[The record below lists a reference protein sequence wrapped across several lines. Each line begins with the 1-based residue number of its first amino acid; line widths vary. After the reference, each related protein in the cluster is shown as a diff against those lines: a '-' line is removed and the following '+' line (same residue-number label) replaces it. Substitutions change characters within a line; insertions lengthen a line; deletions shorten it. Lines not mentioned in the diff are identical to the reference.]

1 MKKKGQGDSAAVVES
16 GYDTDTKTK
25 PKSEGASGI
34 GKFLVSGLVFM
45 VIILVAGIGVL
56 GWLQFARQQALN
68 DATLAEVVATQQA
81 TLINEQV
88 GFARNLASRI
98 AASELIDTSDEAV
111 AAASATR
118 VSDALPGANIQ
129 VIAAGQLLLP
139 ETLSFSAREVVQK
152 ARASSEPVVTV
163 LPGNPPM
170 IHVGVATPD
179 KGVVLLTWK
188 MDRIKTLMETQ
199 NRTGAKVMVML
210 GNASLFAVGE
220 ASNGQ
225 AHSASADA
233 DITVSVTVPPRA
245 NDPALLVLFGAIAG
259 GMLLLV
265 LLVMSSTLLAI
276 NRGLRKDSALL
287 VHLAHDLATNPS
299 AKPREKFTFNV
310 LELVTGSLRKL
321 AGRASAIA
329 ARGAAPGRT
338 RPDDIAAVLQDE
350 DHDLLV
356 VDDRNEP
363 TVPGVEL
370 PPEIFRDYDIRGV
383 VGKNLTRENVEL
395 IGRAIGTEALAAGQQ
410 TVIVARDGRLSG
422 PDLSRA
428 LIAGI
433 TASGRNVIDLGMV
446 PTPVLYY
453 ATKVLGS
460 QSGVCLT
467 GSHNPPNE
475 NGLKVVINGETL
487 HGERIQALRERI
499 ARGDFS
505 SGKGTV
511 QEQEVASR
519 YLNEIVND
527 IVLARPMKV
536 AIDTANGVTG
546 KLAPELLRQ
555 LGCEVVELFTEID
568 GNFPNHSPD
577 TSKPDNYKA
586 LIEAVQSQQAEIGI
600 ALDGD
605 GDRIGVVTP
614 KGEIIWADRLMM
626 LFARDLLNR
635 TPGADIIF
643 DVKCSRE
650 LAKLVS
656 QHGGRP
662 LMWKTGHSL
671 IKAKLKEVGAPLAGE
686 MSGHIFFNDRWHG
699 FDDGMYAMTRLLEI
713 LSLESADADAVF
725 AGLKTGVTT
734 PEISIPVTDQS
745 KFPLIEKLQAKAD
758 EFSDGSAV
766 TIDGLRVDFED
777 GWGLVRASNTGP
789 TLVARFE
796 GSNDAALAR
805 IKDQFKQQLLA
816 INPQL
821 RLPF

>member
-1 MKKKGQGDSAAVVES
+1 MKKKGQGDSAAVVVDS
-16 GYDTDTKTK
+16 GNGKDAKTK
-25 PKSEGASGI
+25 AKSEGASGI
-34 GKFLVSGLVFM
+34 GKFLVGGLVSM
-45 VIILVAGIGVL
+45 AVILVVGIGLL

-68 DATLAEVVATQQA
+68 DATLAEVIATQQA
-81 TLINEQV
+81 TLINEQI
-88 GFARNLASRI
+88 GFARNLATRI
-98 AASELIDTSDEAV
+98 AASELVATGDEV
-111 AAASATR
+111 AATASAKR
-118 VSDALPGANIQ
+118 VSDALPGANIH
-129 VIAAGQLLLP
+129 VIASGQLLLP
-139 ETLSFSAREVVQK
+139 ESLSFSAQEVVQQ
-152 ARASSEPVVTV
+152 ARASSEPIVTV
-163 LPGNPPM
+163 LPGNPPV
-170 IHVGVATPD
+170 IHVGVTTAD

-188 MDRIKTLMETQ
+188 MDRIKTLMESQ
-199 NRTGAKVMVML
+199 NRTGAKISVML
-210 GNASLFAVGE
+210 GNASLFAI
-220 ASNGQ
+220 GQ
-225 AHSASADA
+225 ANSGQTHSVNADA
-233 DITVSVTVPPRA
+233 DIKISVVVPPRA
-245 NDPALLVLFGAIAG
+245 NDPALLILFGSIAG

-265 LLVMSSTLLAI
+265 LVVMSSTLLSI

-287 VHLAHDLATNPS
+287 VHLAQDLASNPA

-310 LELVTGSLRKL
+310 LELATGSLRKL
-321 AGRASAIA
+321 AGRAPGGA
-329 ARGAAPGRT
+329 ARSATAARAG
-338 RPDDIAAVLQDE
+338 DIDAMLRDE

-356 VDDRNEP
+356 VDDRNAP
-363 TVPGVEL
+363 AAAGVEL
-370 PPEIFRDYDIRGV
+370 PPEIFRAYDIRGV
-383 VGKNLTRENVEL
+383 VGKNLTKENVEL

-453 ATKVLGS
+453 ATKVLGA

-475 NGLKVVINGETL
+475 NGLKIVINDETL
-487 HGERIQALRERI
+487 YDERIQALRERI

-511 QEQEVASR
+511 QQQEVASR

-635 TPGADIIF
+635 SPGADIIF

-671 IKAKLKEVGAPLAGE
+671 IKAKLKETGAPLAGE

-725 AGLKTGVTT
+725 AGLKTGVAT

-745 KFPLIEKLQAKAD
+745 KFPLIEKLQAKAG

-766 TIDGLRVDFED
+766 TIDGLRVDFDD

-796 GSNDAALAR
+796 GSNETALNR
-805 IKDQFKQQLLA
+805 IKDQFRQQLLA

-821 RLPF
+821 RVPF

>member
-1 MKKKGQGDSAAVVES
+1 MKKKGQGDSAAVVVDS
-16 GYDTDTKTK
+16 GNGKGAKKT
-25 PKSEGASGI
+25 KSEGASGI
-34 GKFLVSGLVFM
+34 GKFLVSGIASM
-45 VIILVAGIGVL
+45 VVILVVGISVL

-98 AASELIDTSDEAV
+98 AASELIATSDEAV
-111 AAASATR
+111 ATASATR
-118 VSDALPGANIQ
+118 MSDALPGANVH

-139 ETLSFSAREVVQK
+139 ETLSFSAQEVVQK

-163 LPGNPPM
+163 LPGNPPV
-170 IHVGVATPD
+170 IHVGVSTAD

-188 MDRIKTLMETQ
+188 MDRIKKLMETQ
-199 NRTGAKVMVML
+199 NRTGAKVSVML
-210 GNASLFAVGE
+210 GNTSLFAVGE
-220 ASNGQ
+220 ASDGQ
-225 AHSASADA
+225 THSVNADA
-233 DITVSVTVPPRA
+233 DIKVNVMVPPRA
-245 NDPALLVLFGAIAG
+245 NDPALLILFGSIAV

-265 LLVMSSTLLAI
+265 LVVMSSTLLAI

-287 VHLAHDLATNPS
+287 VHLAQDLARNPT

-310 LELVTGSLRKL
+310 LELATGSLRKL
-321 AGRASAIA
+321 AGRAPAGA
-329 ARGAAPGRT
+329 ARTAAPT
-338 RPDDIAAVLQDE
+338 RAGDIDAVLRDE

-356 VDDRNEP
+356 VDDRDEP
-363 TVPGVEL
+363 AAAGVEL
-370 PPEIFRDYDIRGV
+370 PPEIFRAYDIRGV
-383 VGKNLTRENVEL
+383 VGKNLTKENVEL

-453 ATKVLGS
+453 ATKVLGT
-460 QSGVCLT
+460 QSGVCLS

-487 HGERIQALRERI
+487 HAERIQALRERI

-505 SGKGTV
+505 TGKGTV

-519 YLNEIVND
+519 YLSEIVND

-555 LGCEVVELFTEID
+555 LGCEVVELFTEVD

-577 TSKPDNYKA
+577 TSKPDNYKS

-635 TPGADIIF
+635 SPGADIIF

-650 LAKLVS
+650 LAKLIS

-671 IKAKLKEVGAPLAGE
+671 IKAKLKETGAPLAGE

-725 AGLKTGVTT
+725 ATLKTGVTT

-745 KFPLIEKLQAKAD
+745 KFPLIEKLQAKAN
-758 EFSDGSAV
+758 EFSDGTPV
-766 TIDGLRVDFED
+766 IIDGLRVDFED

-796 GSNDAALAR
+796 GTNDAALAR

>member
-1 MKKKGQGDSAAVVES
+1 MKKKGQGDSAAVVVDS
-16 GYDTDTKTK
+16 GNGKGAKKT
-25 PKSEGASGI
+25 KSEGASGI
-34 GKFLVSGLVFM
+34 GKFLVSGIASMAV
-45 VIILVAGIGVL
+45 ILVVGISVL

-98 AASELIDTSDEAV
+98 AASELIATSDEAV
-111 AAASATR
+111 ATASATR
-118 VSDALPGANIQ
+118 MSDALPGANVH

-139 ETLSFSAREVVQK
+139 ETLSFSAQEVVQK

-163 LPGNPPM
+163 LPGNPPV
-170 IHVGVATPD
+170 IHVGVSTAD

-188 MDRIKTLMETQ
+188 MDRIKKLMETQ
-199 NRTGAKVMVML
+199 NRTGAKVSVML
-210 GNASLFAVGE
+210 GNTSLFAVGE
-220 ASNGQ
+220 ASDGQ
-225 AHSASADA
+225 THSVNADA
-233 DITVSVTVPPRA
+233 DIKVNVMVPPRA
-245 NDPALLVLFGAIAG
+245 NDPALLILFGSIAV

-265 LLVMSSTLLAI
+265 LVVMSSTLLAI

-287 VHLAHDLATNPS
+287 VHLAQDLASNPT

-310 LELVTGSLRKL
+310 LELATGSLRKL
-321 AGRASAIA
+321 AGRAPAGA
-329 ARGAAPGRT
+329 ARTAAPT
-338 RPDDIAAVLQDE
+338 RAGDIDAVLRDE

-356 VDDRNEP
+356 VDDRDEP
-363 TVPGVEL
+363 AAAGVEL
-370 PPEIFRDYDIRGV
+370 PPEIFRAYDIRGV
-383 VGKNLTRENVEL
+383 VGKNLTKENVEL

-453 ATKVLGS
+453 ATKVLGT

-487 HGERIQALRERI
+487 HDERIQALRERI

-505 SGKGTV
+505 TGKGTV

-519 YLNEIVND
+519 YLSEIVND

-555 LGCEVVELFTEID
+555 LGCEVVELFTEVD

-577 TSKPDNYKA
+577 TSKPDNYKS

-635 TPGADIIF
+635 SPGADIIF

-650 LAKLVS
+650 LAKLIS

-671 IKAKLKEVGAPLAGE
+671 IKAKLKETGAPLAGE

-725 AGLKTGVTT
+725 ATLKTGVTT

-745 KFPLIEKLQAKAD
+745 KFPLIEKLQAKAN
-758 EFSDGSAV
+758 EFSDGTPV
-766 TIDGLRVDFED
+766 IIDGLRVDFED

-796 GSNDAALAR
+796 GTNDAALAR

>member
-1 MKKKGQGDSAAVVES
+1 
-16 GYDTDTKTK
+16 
-25 PKSEGASGI
+25 
-34 GKFLVSGLVFM
+34 
-45 VIILVAGIGVL
+45 
-56 GWLQFARQQALN
+56 
-68 DATLAEVVATQQA
+68 
-81 TLINEQV
+81 
-88 GFARNLASRI
+88 
-98 AASELIDTSDEAV
+98 
-111 AAASATR
+111 
-118 VSDALPGANIQ
+118 
-129 VIAAGQLLLP
+129 
-139 ETLSFSAREVVQK
+139 
-152 ARASSEPVVTV
+152 
-163 LPGNPPM
+163 
-170 IHVGVATPD
+170 
-179 KGVVLLTWK
+179 
-188 MDRIKTLMETQ
+188 
-199 NRTGAKVMVML
+199 
-210 GNASLFAVGE
+210 
-220 ASNGQ
+220 
-225 AHSASADA
+225 
-233 DITVSVTVPPRA
+233 
-245 NDPALLVLFGAIAG
+245 
-259 GMLLLV
+259 
-265 LLVMSSTLLAI
+265 
-276 NRGLRKDSALL
+276 LRKDSALL
-287 VHLAHDLATNPS
+287 VHLAQDLASDP
-299 AKPREKFTFNV
+299 AARPREKFTFNV
-310 LELVTGSLRKL
+310 LELTTTALRKL
-321 AGRASAIA
+321 AARAPAAAQRASISNRDLAS
-329 ARGAAPGRT
+329 
-338 RPDDIAAVLQDE
+338 VLQDD
-350 DHDLLV
+350 DHAVLV
-356 VDDRNEP
+356 VDDREP
-363 TVPGVEL
+363 AMAGKEL
-370 PPEIFRDYDIRGV
+370 PPEIFRAYDIRGV
-383 VGKNLTRENVEL
+383 VGKNLTVENVEL

-475 NGLKVVINGETL
+475 NGLKIVINGETL
-487 HGERIQALRERI
+487 HGERIQVLRERV

-505 SGKGTV
+505 SGKGSV

-536 AIDTANGVTG
+536 AVDTANGVTG

-586 LIEAVQSQQAEIGI
+586 LIQAVQSQQAEIGI

-671 IKAKLKEVGAPLAGE
+671 IKAKLKETGAPLAGE

-699 FDDGMYAMTRLLEI
+699 FDDGMYSMTRLLEI

-725 AGLKTGVTT
+725 AGLKTGVAT

-745 KFPLIEKLQAKAD
+745 KFPLIEKLQAKAG

-766 TIDGLRVDFED
+766 TIDGLRVDFDD

-796 GSNDAALAR
+796 GTNDAALAR

>member
-1 MKKKGQGDSAAVVES
+1 MKKKGQGDSAAVVVDS
-16 GYDTDTKTK
+16 GNGKGAKKT
-25 PKSEGASGI
+25 KSEGASGI
-34 GKFLVSGLVFM
+34 GKFLVSGIASMAV
-45 VIILVAGIGVL
+45 ILVVGIGVL

-98 AASELIDTSDEAV
+98 AASELIATSDEAV
-111 AAASATR
+111 ATASATR
-118 VSDALPGANIQ
+118 VSDALPGANVH

-139 ETLSFSAREVVQK
+139 ETLSFSAQEVVQK

-163 LPGNPPM
+163 LPGNPPV
-170 IHVGVATPD
+170 IHVGVSTAD

-188 MDRIKTLMETQ
+188 MDRIKNLMETQ
-199 NRTGAKVMVML
+199 NRTGAKVSVML
-210 GNASLFAVGE
+210 GNTTLFAVGE
-220 ASNGQ
+220 ASDGQ
-225 AHSASADA
+225 THSVNADA
-233 DITVSVTVPPRA
+233 DIKVNVMVPPRA
-245 NDPALLVLFGAIAG
+245 NDPALLILFGSIAG

-265 LLVMSSTLLAI
+265 LVVMSSTLLAI

-287 VHLAHDLATNPS
+287 VHLAQDLASNPT

-310 LELVTGSLRKL
+310 LELATGSLRKL
-321 AGRASAIA
+321 AGRAPAGA
-329 ARGAAPGRT
+329 ARTAAPT
-338 RPDDIAAVLQDE
+338 RAGDIDAVLRDE

-356 VDDRNEP
+356 VDDRDEP
-363 TVPGVEL
+363 AAAGVEL
-370 PPEIFRDYDIRGV
+370 PPEIFRAYDIRGV
-383 VGKNLTRENVEL
+383 VGKNLTKENVEL

-453 ATKVLGS
+453 ATKVLGT

-487 HGERIQALRERI
+487 HDERIQALRERI

-505 SGKGTV
+505 TGKGTV

-519 YLNEIVND
+519 YLSEIVND

-555 LGCEVVELFTEID
+555 LGCEVVELFTEVD
-568 GNFPNHSPD
+568 GNFPNPSPD
-577 TSKPDNYKA
+577 TSKPDNYKS

-635 TPGADIIF
+635 SPGADIIF

-650 LAKLVS
+650 LAKLIS

-671 IKAKLKEVGAPLAGE
+671 IKAKLKETGAPLAGE

-725 AGLKTGVTT
+725 ATLKTGVTT

-745 KFPLIEKLQAKAD
+745 KFPLIEKLQAKAG
-758 EFSDGSAV
+758 EFSDGTPV
-766 TIDGLRVDFED
+766 IIDGLRVDFED

-796 GSNDAALAR
+796 GSSEAALDR
-805 IKDQFKQQLLA
+805 IKDQFRQQLLD

>member
-1 MKKKGQGDSAAVVES
+1 
-16 GYDTDTKTK
+16 
-25 PKSEGASGI
+25 
-34 GKFLVSGLVFM
+34 
-45 VIILVAGIGVL
+45 
-56 GWLQFARQQALN
+56 
-68 DATLAEVVATQQA
+68 
-81 TLINEQV
+81 
-88 GFARNLASRI
+88 
-98 AASELIDTSDEAV
+98 
-111 AAASATR
+111 
-118 VSDALPGANIQ
+118 
-129 VIAAGQLLLP
+129 
-139 ETLSFSAREVVQK
+139 
-152 ARASSEPVVTV
+152 
-163 LPGNPPM
+163 
-170 IHVGVATPD
+170 
-179 KGVVLLTWK
+179 
-188 MDRIKTLMETQ
+188 
-199 NRTGAKVMVML
+199 
-210 GNASLFAVGE
+210 
-220 ASNGQ
+220 
-225 AHSASADA
+225 
-233 DITVSVTVPPRA
+233 
-245 NDPALLVLFGAIAG
+245 
-259 GMLLLV
+259 
-265 LLVMSSTLLAI
+265 MSSTLLAI

-287 VHLAHDLATNPS
+287 VHLAQDLASNPT

-310 LELVTGSLRKL
+310 LELATGSLRKL
-321 AGRASAIA
+321 AGRAPAGA
-329 ARGAAPGRT
+329 GRGAPARARVG
-338 RPDDIAAVLQDE
+338 DIDAVLQDD

-356 VDDRNEP
+356 VDDRD
-363 TVPGVEL
+363 TSAAAGVEL
-370 PPEIFRDYDIRGV
+370 PPEIFRAYDIRGV
-383 VGKNLTRENVEL
+383 VGKNLTKENVEL

-433 TASGRNVIDLGMV
+433 IASGRNVIDLGMV

-453 ATKVLGS
+453 ATKVLGA

-475 NGLKVVINGETL
+475 NGLKIVINNETL
-487 HGERIQALRERI
+487 HGERIQALRERV
-499 ARGDFS
+499 ARGDLS

-555 LGCEVVELFTEID
+555 LGCEVVELFTDID

-650 LAKLVS
+650 LAKLIS

-671 IKAKLKEVGAPLAGE
+671 IKAKLKETGAPLAGE

-699 FDDGMYAMTRLLEI
+699 FDDGMYSMTRLLEI

-725 AGLKTGVTT
+725 AGLKTGVAT

-745 KFPLIEKLQAKAD
+745 KFPLIEKLQAKAG

-796 GSNDAALAR
+796 GTNDAALTR

>member
-1 MKKKGQGDSAAVVES
+1 MKKKGDSAAVVVDS
-16 GYDTDTKTK
+16 GNGTDAKTK
-25 PKSEGASGI
+25 AKSEGASGI
-34 GKFLVSGLVFM
+34 GKFLVSGVVSMAVIM
-45 VIILVAGIGVL
+45 VVGIGML

-68 DATLAEVVATQQA
+68 DAMLAEVIASQQA
-81 TLINEQV
+81 TLINEQI
-88 GFARNLASRI
+88 GFARNLTARI
-98 AASELIDTSDEAV
+98 AASELVDTGDEM
-111 AAASATR
+111 AATASANR
-118 VSDALPGANIQ
+118 VSAALPGASIH

-139 ETLSFSAREVVQK
+139 DTMSFSAQEVVQK
-152 ARASSEPVVTV
+152 ARGAGEPVVTV
-163 LPGNPPM
+163 LPGNPPV
-170 IHVGVATPD
+170 IHVGVATAD
-179 KGVVLLTWK
+179 RGVVLLTWK
-188 MDRIKTLMETQ
+188 MDRIKTLMESQ
-199 NRTGAKVMVML
+199 NRTGAQVSVML
-210 GNASLFAVGE
+210 GRASLFDIGKASSGE
-220 ASNGQ
+220 T
-225 AHSASADA
+225 HSVNADA
-233 DITVSVTVPPRA
+233 DIKISVMVPPRA
-245 NDPALLVLFGAIAG
+245 NDPALLILFGSIAG

-265 LLVMSSTLLAI
+265 LVVMSSTLLAI
-276 NRGLRKDSALL
+276 NRGLRKDGALL
-287 VHLAHDLATNPS
+287 VHLAQDLAANPK

-310 LELVTGSLRKL
+310 LELATGSLRKL
-321 AGRASAIA
+321 AGRAPAGVARSATP
-329 ARGAAPGRT
+329 ARTG
-338 RPDDIAAVLQDE
+338 DIDAVLHDE

-356 VDDRNEP
+356 VDDRSAP
-363 TVPGVEL
+363 AAAGVEL
-370 PPEIFRDYDIRGV
+370 PPEIFRAYDIRGV
-383 VGKNLTRENVEL
+383 VGKNLTQENVEL
-395 IGRAIGTEALAAGQQ
+395 IGRAIGTEALATGQQ

-453 ATKVLGS
+453 ATKVLGA

-475 NGLKVVINGETL
+475 NGLKIVINGETL

-505 SGKGTV
+505 SGKGAV

-546 KLAPELLRQ
+546 KLAPQLLRQ
-555 LGCEVVELFTEID
+555 LGCDVVELFTEID

-635 TPGADIIF
+635 SPGADIIF

-671 IKAKLKEVGAPLAGE
+671 IKAKLKETGAPLAGE

-725 AGLKTGVTT
+725 AGLKTGVAT

-745 KFPLIEKLQAKAD
+745 KFPLIEKLQAKAG

-766 TIDGLRVDFED
+766 TIDGLRVDFDD

-796 GSNDAALAR
+796 GSNETALNR
-805 IKDQFKQQLLA
+805 IKDQFRQQLLA

-821 RLPF
+821 RVPF

>member
-1 MKKKGQGDSAAVVES
+1 MKKKGQGGSAAVVVDS
-16 GYDTDTKTK
+16 GKDAKTKT
-25 PKSEGASGI
+25 KSEGASGI
-34 GKFLVSGLVFM
+34 GKFLVSGIVSM
-45 VIILVAGIGVL
+45 AVILVVGISVL

-98 AASELIDTSDEAV
+98 AASELIATSDEAV
-111 AAASATR
+111 ALASAAR
-118 VSDALPGANIQ
+118 VSDALPGANVH
-129 VIAAGQLLLP
+129 VIASGQLLLP
-139 ETLSFSAREVVQK
+139 ETLSFSAQEVVQK
-152 ARASSEPVVTV
+152 ARGSSEPVVTV
-163 LPGNPPM
+163 LPGNPPV
-170 IHVGVATPD
+170 IHIGVRTAD
-179 KGVVLLTWK
+179 KGVVLVTWK

-199 NRTGAKVMVML
+199 NRTGAKVSVML
-210 GNASLFAVGE
+210 GNTSLFAVGE
-220 ASNGQ
+220 ASDGQ
-225 AHSASADA
+225 THSVNADA
-233 DITVSVTVPPRA
+233 DIKINVVVPPRA
-245 NDPALLVLFGAIAG
+245 NDPALLILFGSIAVA
-259 GMLLLV
+259 MLLLV

-287 VHLAHDLATNPS
+287 VHLAQDLASNPT

-321 AGRASAIA
+321 AGRAPAGA
-329 ARGAAPGRT
+329 ARGAGPARAG
-338 RPDDIAAVLQDE
+338 DIDAVLRDE

-356 VDDRNEP
+356 VDDRKEP
-363 TVPGVEL
+363 AAAGVEL
-370 PPEIFRDYDIRGV
+370 PPEIFRAYDIRGV
-383 VGKNLTRENVEL
+383 VGKNLTKDNVEL

-475 NGLKVVINGETL
+475 NGLKIVINGETL

-505 SGKGTV
+505 SGKGAV

-635 TPGADIIF
+635 SPGADIIF

-650 LAKLVS
+650 LAKLIS

-671 IKAKLKEVGAPLAGE
+671 IKAKLKETGAPLAGE

-725 AGLKTGVTT
+725 ASLKTGVAT

-745 KFPLIEKLQAKAD
+745 KFPLIEKLQAKAN
-758 EFSDGSAV
+758 EFSDGTPV
-766 TIDGLRVDFED
+766 IIDGLRVDFED

-796 GSNDAALAR
+796 GNNDAALNR